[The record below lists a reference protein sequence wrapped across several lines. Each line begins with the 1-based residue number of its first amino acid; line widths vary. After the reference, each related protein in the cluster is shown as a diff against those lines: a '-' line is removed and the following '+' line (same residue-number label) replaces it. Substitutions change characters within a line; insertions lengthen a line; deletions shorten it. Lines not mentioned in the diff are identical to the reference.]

1 MFSPP
6 TLCIVIPAFNVK
18 NYIIE
23 AIESVLNQTTRPDE
37 VIVIDD
43 GSTDGTSDLLAKYD
57 DLPNWKVIRTLN
69 NGLGP
74 ARNLGRAL
82 VKSDYLHFFDSDD
95 LLAENFVSRIKQI
108 ITEKHR
114 PDMIL
119 FAGQTFYDDGFEHFF
134 SPAYSRTVT
143 GDFAQNNGLIT
154 KLAAVR
160 ETPAQSCLY
169 VTKVE
174 LWSKNHLLYPPILH
188 EDEAVLFPLLALSE
202 KTVVLSE
209 IFFHRRVRPGSIMT
223 SGVDARNVNGILR
236 IVHETME
243 FMAREPAL
251 VKPDIS
257 AWRARI
263 TQFGGRYISLCRKSG
278 VPISWAAVIAS
289 LITARSVKYPLRIAY
304 SFLPEVVQ
312 GSLRRFKHAIGGV

>member
-1 MFSPP
+1 M
-6 TLCIVIPAFNVK
+6 FNVLQ
-18 NYIIE
+18 YIE
-23 AIESVLNQTTRPDE
+23 DALNSVAKQTASACE

-43 GSTDGTSDLLAKYD
+43 GSTDGSSEILQRYTH
-57 DLPNWKVIRTLN
+57 LPNWKIVRTLN
-69 NGLGP
+69 GGLGP
-74 ARNLGRAL
+74 ARNLGRMLAESEY
-82 VKSDYLHFFDSDD
+82 VYFFDSDD
-95 LLAENFVSRIKQI
+95 LLESNFIEKMRRVIK
-108 ITEKHR
+108 EYDN
-114 PDMIL
+114 PDMIM
-119 FAGQTFYDDGFEHFF
+119 FSGQSFYDNGFEHPF
-134 SPAYSRTVT
+134 SPAYKRTIS
-143 GDFAQNNGLIT
+143 GAFEREAGLISEMH
-154 KLAAVR
+154 R
-160 ETPAQSCLY
+160 RGQSFASACLY
-169 VTKVE
+169 LSKVE
-174 LWSKNHLLYPPILH
+174 LWSKNRLTFPPIVH

-312 GSLRRFKHAIGGV
+312 GSLRRFKHAIWGV